1 MTPLEPLASVD
12 GEDGKVT
19 VKLRQQA
26 DVGTLRYT
34 TDGSAPTEAS
44 PAYNE
49 TLTLPEGTRLRV
61 RAFAGGEP
69 LGTGRDWTL
78 TAALLRT
85 RTATEM
91 DLCTSAVPLRLED
104 DGPTDG
110 VRRVHWGD
118 IFHPCWIWKRAPLD
132 GIASLSAEVGQVP
145 FNFSIG
151 ADLAKVVFDKPRTP
165 TGELEVRLDRC
176 DGPVVASI
184 PLGAATRNPGVSTIT
199 GSLPPQQGRHDLCM
213 TFTQTGPNP
222 LWMLDRLTLGP
233 AK

>member
-1 MTPLEPLASVD
+1 
-12 GEDGKVT
+12 
-19 VKLRQQA
+19 LRA
-26 DVGTLRYT
+26 
-34 TDGSAPTEAS
+34 
-44 PAYNE
+44 
-49 TLTLPEGTRLRV
+49 

-69 LGTGRDWTL
+69 LGVGRDWTL

-85 RTATEM
+85 RTASEM
-91 DLCTSAVPLRLED
+91 DLCTSAVSLRLED

-184 PLGAATRNPGVSTIT
+184 PLGAAIRNSGVSTIRAP
-199 GSLPPQQGRHDLCM
+199 LPPQQGRHDLCM

-233 AK
+233 AQ